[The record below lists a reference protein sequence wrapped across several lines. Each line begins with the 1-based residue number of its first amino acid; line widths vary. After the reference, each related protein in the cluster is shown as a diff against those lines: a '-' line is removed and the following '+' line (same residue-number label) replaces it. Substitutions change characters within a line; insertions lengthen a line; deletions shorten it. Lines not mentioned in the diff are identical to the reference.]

1 LPPSSGEALFVETL
15 RARTLPRGAL
25 ETALSEGRVLGID
38 ECVAPSRA
46 PDGRSLE
53 AGGAVFS
60 LLALPG
66 RDYHENADAPC
77 WASAAADADGRT
89 PAVLASVSVVLSP
102 GGLSVWA
109 PKEEIRGL
117 LALLD
122 ENDN

>member
-1 LPPSSGEALFVETL
+1 METL
-15 RARTLPRGAL
+15 RDRTLPRGAL
-25 ETALSEGRVLGID
+25 ETALSEGRVLGIN
-38 ECVAPSRA
+38 ECAA
-46 PDGRSLE
+46 PDGASLE

-66 RDYHENADAPC
+66 RDQENAEAPC
-77 WASAAADADGRT
+77 WASTATDADGVAPCWAPT
-89 PAVLASVSVVLSP
+89 VLASVSVVLSP

-122 ENDN
+122 ENHN

>member
-1 LPPSSGEALFVETL
+1 METL

-38 ECVAPSRA
+38 ECVAP
-46 PDGRSLE
+46 DGRSLE

-66 RDYHENADAPC
+66 RDDENADAPC
-77 WASAAADADGRT
+77 WASAAADADGRA

-122 ENDN
+122 ENYN

>member
-38 ECVAPSRA
+38 ECVAP
-46 PDGRSLE
+46 DGRSLE

-66 RDYHENADAPC
+66 RDSHENADAPC
-77 WASAAADADGRT
+77 WASAAADADGRA

-122 ENDN
+122 ENNN